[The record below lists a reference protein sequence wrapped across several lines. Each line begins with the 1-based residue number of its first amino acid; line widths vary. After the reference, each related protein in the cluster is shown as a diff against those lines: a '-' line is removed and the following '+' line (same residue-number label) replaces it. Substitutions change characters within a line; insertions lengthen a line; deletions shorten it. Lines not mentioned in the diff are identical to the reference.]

1 MSNLKNNQARGH
13 WVNPS
18 IKLTQKYRETDWN
31 RKKSKDKQDRQEMV
45 RKAMRADPAP
55 TPKELAL
62 RFCVSVSTIKNDL
75 KAIGE
80 DEKPTGA

>member
-1 MSNLKNNQARGH
+1 MSNLKNNEARGH

-18 IKLTQKYRETDWN
+18 MKLTQKYRETDWN
-31 RKKSKDKQDRQEMV
+31 RKKSKDKQDRQDMV
-45 RKAMRADPAP
+45 AKAMKSDPAP
-55 TPKELAL
+55 TPKELAQ

-80 DEKPTGA
+80 QYAAD